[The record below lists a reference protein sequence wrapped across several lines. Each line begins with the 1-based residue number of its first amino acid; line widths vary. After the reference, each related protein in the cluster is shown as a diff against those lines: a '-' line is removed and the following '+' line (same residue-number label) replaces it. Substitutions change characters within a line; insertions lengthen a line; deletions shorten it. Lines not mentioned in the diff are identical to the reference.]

1 MFTEVGSVPV
11 LVRDAAKAAAWYKE
25 KLGFEVTVQGH
36 WVAAK
41 PPGSSVVL
49 HLCAE
54 NEDWEGDRPGGQ
66 TGIFLKCDDKE
77 KTYQDLKR
85 RGVEF
90 AVELREAPWGGGKY
104 AIFKD
109 LDGNKFWM

>member
-1 MFTEVGSVPV
+1 MFTEVGSVAV
-11 LVRDAAKAAAWYKE
+11 LVNDGDKAAKWYRE
-25 KLGFEVTVQGH
+25 KLGLEVTVQGH

-41 PPGSSVVL
+41 IPGSKTVI
-49 HLCAE
+49 HLCAKC
-54 NEDWEGDRPGGQ
+54 EDWEGDRPGGQ
-66 TGIFLKCDDKE
+66 TGVFLRSDDKE
-77 KTYQDLKR
+77 TTYRELKS

-90 AVELREAPWGGGKY
+90 DVELTEARWGGGKY